1 MWKKPIKV
9 SPTNIAFWS
18 SSKYSSN
25 NARNINTNNG
35 NVNNNKNNVVQLV
48 SLQYSSNVIVECSS
62 LSYVPYSIIK
72 LEQNQS
78 FVRYDFLVLFYHH
91 FLSNPFGLAIHSRVV
106 HKRKLGEIATYS
118 TQLSNKVQN
127 IINFAP
133 SKPYWKTLGRSCGWF
148 LFILHLYYT
157 NVWLFFQIILHFFFL
172 SLYSSVVIMYSL
184 MLFWSSRPSSKS

>member
-35 NVNNNKNNVVQLV
+35 NVNNNNKNNVVQLV

-72 LEQNQS
+72 L
-78 FVRYDFLVLFYHH
+78 
-91 FLSNPFGLAIHSRVV
+91 
-106 HKRKLGEIATYS
+106 
-118 TQLSNKVQN
+118 
-127 IINFAP
+127 
-133 SKPYWKTLGRSCGWF
+133 
-148 LFILHLYYT
+148 
-157 NVWLFFQIILHFFFL
+157 
-172 SLYSSVVIMYSL
+172 
-184 MLFWSSRPSSKS
+184 